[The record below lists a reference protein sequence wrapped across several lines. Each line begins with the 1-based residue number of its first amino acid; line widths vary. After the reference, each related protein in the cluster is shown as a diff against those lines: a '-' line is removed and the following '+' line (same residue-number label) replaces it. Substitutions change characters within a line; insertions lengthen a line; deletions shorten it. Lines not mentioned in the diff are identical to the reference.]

1 MTFWLLALVLL
12 EPVKSAEPPTS
23 SGKTGT
29 SASSTLP
36 EAWRVA
42 ILGASL
48 EALAFTWA
56 SAARTSGGSP
66 PFRGRENSARAL
78 ASTASS
84 LFFQDAESLAPRPPA
99 SRQNFITSSG
109 ITKGGS
115 CHPKRWRAPATS
127 AAPRGEPGRPQGRAM
142 RGRGSRLGRRTER
155 DRGFAGD
162 ERRPDAGARFGNSG
176 GHRLGGVGGHRR
188 RVPAGGGR

>member
-48 EALAFTWA
+48 AALAFTWA
-56 SAARTSGGSP
+56 SAARTSGGSS
-66 PFRGRENSARAL
+66 PFMRRENSARVL
-78 ASTASS
+78 ASAASS

-115 CHPKRWRAPATS
+115 CHPQRLRAPAIS
-127 AAPRGEPGRPQGRAM
+127 AAPRGEPCAAAVPALVGAPNAIVVLQAM
-142 RGRGSRLGRRTER
+142 REGRTLVRASEIAAAT
-155 DRGFAGD
+155 ASVSW
-162 ERRPDAGARFGNSG
+162 PS
-176 GHRLGGVGGHRR
+176 
-188 RVPAGGGR
+188 PAAAAQPAAEK